1 MDYTKVLIDLI
12 KDEID
17 GEDYNYSKQDGLVL
31 RRLLDEI
38 NKKNGTRYQYLAEID
53 EFDIS
58 GSGKI
63 MVQYLDEFQSE
74 SVRCYL
80 IPQIVSDKV
89 DNCAEI
95 VLKAYLHFKQSEE
108 YISLPGM
115 PAPAHIYVRYD
126 NAFTKMKSRRIK
138 RELLSLAYSPRD
150 AFYLPLTM
158 RMLASWKIPEMKDI
172 MIGYVMGNIITH
184 ESVGL
189 PLCSDNYYPSF
200 DFMKRELIFT
210 ALTCLKYYPSE
221 ATVEIIY
228 NCLNDSDKDIR
239 IAARK
244 SLSYIEKHQVITH
257 PATSPSSGT
266 M

>member
-95 VLKAYLHFKQSEE
+95 VLKAYL
-108 YISLPGM
+108 L
-115 PAPAHIYVRYD
+115 
-126 NAFTKMKSRRIK
+126 
-138 RELLSLAYSPRD
+138 
-150 AFYLPLTM
+150 
-158 RMLASWKIPEMKDI
+158 
-172 MIGYVMGNIITH
+172 
-184 ESVGL
+184 
-189 PLCSDNYYPSF
+189 
-200 DFMKRELIFT
+200 
-210 ALTCLKYYPSE
+210 
-221 ATVEIIY
+221 
-228 NCLNDSDKDIR
+228 
-239 IAARK
+239 
-244 SLSYIEKHQVITH
+244 
-257 PATSPSSGT
+257 
-266 M
+266 